1 MHSAAELLMRDVE
14 ITSAGKLIHR
24 DVLRAIID
32 AAMPDQEDALFTL
45 AFKAKFLVRTWSVMQ
60 RLGKDDPARV
70 QLKQVFTEELEL
82 VRAGIRALLASVDEE
97 MRDTVERDM
106 LALDGASFVRMLEL
120 LRDVAWVQN
129 VKIDRSKNA
138 M

>member
-70 QLKQVFTEELEL
+70 QLKQVFTEELEF